1 MQKYRKIVLFTLELG
16 SSLCEEAFLNSI
28 LKSISTIREEIFEQY
43 GVSLPL
49 IHVKD
54 NQKLLPFEYVI
65 KVSGLETAR
74 YELKKDSLLILDIGK
89 VTSKMRGTKTKEPAY
104 GLPAL
109 WISAARKEEAKEKGY
124 LLVSHEKLI
133 RTNLVGEIKNNLA
146 EVINFQ
152 YVEELLNEIV
162 ISHRALC
169 EQLARKY
176 ESELLPV
183 IKEVLK
189 ALVKEAVNI
198 TDIIS
203 ILEAIANSP
212 KTNCENIDYIVEK
225 CRLAVAPYII
235 SPLMEKDSLYL
246 ISVGLGLSS
255 YISKHSRGIFTFSF
269 DKKILK
275 QLRNEILSI
284 VDNQKVTPVIIC
296 CSGIRKEICFL
307 VNELCILPG
316 LKVISDNELSAVQK
330 RLRISNVEL
339 LATVGENFP
348 ISDDSDDSDD
358 KVSEKKTTEE
368 ETFTRYSNS
377 QSDKKAAYAV
387 LQKQL
392 KSILE
397 KIPEQEREV
406 LSMRFGLDGDGCHTL
421 EEIGLYFNLTREE
434 IRCIEAKALRLLRK
448 NKNNGK

>member
-1 MQKYRKIVLFTLELG
+1 MQKYRKIDLFSLELG

-28 LKSISTIREEIFEQY
+28 LKSIATIREEIFEQY

-49 IHVKD
+49 IRVKD

-65 KVSGLETAR
+65 KVSGIETAR
-74 YELKKDSLLILDIGK
+74 YELKKDFLLILDIGK
-89 VTSKMRGTKTKEPAY
+89 VTSKMRGTRTKEPAY

-124 LLVSHEKLI
+124 LVVSHEKLI
-133 RTNLVGEIKNNLA
+133 RTILVEEIKKNLA

-152 YVEELLNEIV
+152 YVEELLNEVV
-162 ISHRALC
+162 IYNRALC
-169 EQLARKY
+169 EQLIRKNGAK
-176 ESELLPV
+176 SLPV

-189 ALVKEAVNI
+189 TLVKEDVNI

-203 ILEAIANSP
+203 ILEVIANSA
-212 KTNCENIDYIVEK
+212 KTDCENIDWLVEK
-225 CRLAVAPYII
+225 CRLAVVPYII

-246 ISVGLGLSS
+246 ISIGMNLSN
-255 YISKHSRGIFTFSF
+255 YISKHSRDSFTFSF
-269 DKKILK
+269 DKEILR

-296 CSGIRKEICFL
+296 CRGIRKEICFL

-316 LKVISDNELSAVQK
+316 LKVISDDELSAVQK
-330 RLRISNVEL
+330 RLGILNVEL

-348 ISDDSDDSDD
+348 ISDDSDD
-358 KVSEKKTTEE
+358 KASEEKSTVEE
-368 ETFTRYSNS
+368 NATCASNS

-397 KIPEQEREV
+397 KIPEPEREV

-421 EEIGLYFNLTREE
+421 EEIGLYLNLTREE

-448 NKNNGK
+448 NNNNEK

>member
-1 MQKYRKIVLFTLELG
+1 MLVPQYKNDRETD
-16 SSLCEEAFLNSI
+16 EEAIDRSFN
-28 LKSISTIREEIFEQY
+28 
-43 GVSLPL
+43 
-49 IHVKD
+49 D
-54 NQKLLPFEYVI
+54 
-65 KVSGLETAR
+65 AM
-74 YELKKDSLLILDIGK
+74 KK
-89 VTSKMRGTKTKEPAY
+89 KEPAY

-296 CSGIRKEICFL
+296 CSGIRKAICFL

-348 ISDDSDDSDD
+348 ISDYSDDSDD

-368 ETFTRYSNS
+368 ETFTRDSNS

-392 KSILE
+392 KSNLE

>member
-1 MQKYRKIVLFTLELG
+1 MQKYRKIDLFTLELG

-109 WISAARKEEAKEKGY
+109 WISVARKEEAKEKGY

-133 RTNLVGEIKNNLA
+133 RTILVEEIKNNLA

-198 TDIIS
+198 TNIIS
-203 ILEAIANSP
+203 ILETIANSP
-212 KTNCENIDYIVEK
+212 KTNCENINCIVEK
-225 CRLAVAPYII
+225 CRLEVAPYII

-358 KVSEKKTTEE
+358 KVSEKKATEE
-368 ETFTRYSNS
+368 ETYTRDSNS
-377 QSDKKAAYAV
+377 QSDKKVAYAV

-421 EEIGLYFNLTREE
+421 EEIGLYFNLTLEE

-448 NKNNGK
+448 NNNEK

>member
-1 MQKYRKIVLFTLELG
+1 MQKYRKIDLFTLELG

-49 IHVKD
+49 IRVKD

-65 KVSGLETAR
+65 KVFGLETAR
-74 YELKKDSLLILDIGK
+74 YELKKDSLLILDIWK

-109 WISAARKEEAKEKGY
+109 WISVARKVEAKEKGY
-124 LLVSHEKLI
+124 LVVSHEKLI
-133 RTNLVGEIKNNLA
+133 RTILVEEIKNNLA

-152 YVEELLNEIV
+152 YVEELLNEVV
-162 ISHRALC
+162 ISNRALC

-189 ALVKEAVNI
+189 TLVKEEVNI

-203 ILEAIANSP
+203 ILEVIANSA
-212 KTNCENIDYIVEK
+212 KTDCENIDWLVEK

-246 ISVGLGLSS
+246 ISIGMNLSS
-255 YISKHSRGIFTFSF
+255 YISKHSRVIFTFSF
-269 DKKILK
+269 DKKILR

-307 VNELCILPG
+307 INELCILPG
-316 LKVISDNELSAVQK
+316 LKVISDDELAAVRS
-330 RLRISNVEL
+330 RLRFSNVEL
-339 LATVGENFP
+339 LATVGEN
-348 ISDDSDDSDD
+348 IHIDDD
-358 KVSEKKTTEE
+358 KVSEKKATEE
-368 ETFTRYSNS
+368 ETSTCASNS

-406 LSMRFGLDGDGCHTL
+406 LSMRFGLNGDGCHTL

-434 IRCIEAKALRLLRK
+434 IHCIEAKALRLLRK
-448 NKNNGK
+448 NNNNEK

>member
-1 MQKYRKIVLFTLELG
+1 MQKYRKIDLFTLELG
-16 SSLCEEAFLNSI
+16 SSLCEEAILNSI
-28 LKSISTIREEIFEQY
+28 LKSISTIREIIFEQY
-43 GVSLPL
+43 GVSLPP
-49 IHVKD
+49 IRVKD

-74 YELKKDSLLILDIGK
+74 YELKEDSLLILDIGE

-109 WISAARKEEAKEKGY
+109 WISTARKEEAKEKGY
-124 LLVSHEKLI
+124 LVVSHEKLI
-133 RTNLVGEIKNNLA
+133 RTILVEEIKNNLA

-152 YVEELLNEIV
+152 YVEELLNEVV
-162 ISHRALC
+162 ISNCALC

-189 ALVKEAVNI
+189 TLVKEEVNI

-203 ILEAIANSP
+203 ILEGIANSP
-212 KTNCENIDYIVEK
+212 KSNCENIDCIVEK

-235 SPLMEKDSLYL
+235 SPLMVEDSLYL

-255 YISKHSRGIFTFSF
+255 YISKHSRCIFTFSF
-269 DKKILK
+269 DKKILR
-275 QLRNEILSI
+275 QLRNVILSI
-284 VDNQKVTPVIIC
+284 VDDQKVTPVIIC
-296 CSGIRKEICFL
+296 CSSIRKEICFL
-307 VNELCILPG
+307 INELCILPG
-316 LKVISDNELSAVQK
+316 LKVISDDELAAVRS

-339 LATVGENFP
+339 LATVGEN
-348 ISDDSDDSDD
+348 IHIDDD
-358 KVSEKKTTEE
+358 KASEEKSMVE
-368 ETFTRYSNS
+368 ETATCASNS
-377 QSDKKAAYAV
+377 QSDKKSAYAV

-397 KIPEQEREV
+397 KNPEQEREV
-406 LSMRFGLDGDGCHTL
+406 ISMRFGLDGDGCHTL

-448 NKNNGK
+448 NNNNKK

>member
-1 MQKYRKIVLFTLELG
+1 MQKYRKIDLFTLELG

-49 IHVKD
+49 IRVKD

-109 WISAARKEEAKEKGY
+109 WISTARKEDAKEKGY
-124 LLVSHEKLI
+124 LVVSHEKLI
-133 RTNLVGEIKNNLA
+133 RTFLFEEIKKNLA
-146 EVINFQ
+146 EVITTQ
-152 YVEELLNEIV
+152 YVDELLNEVV
-162 ISHRALC
+162 ISNRALC
-169 EQLARKY
+169 EQLIRKNGA
-176 ESELLPV
+176 ESLPV

-189 ALVKEAVNI
+189 TLVKEDVNI

-203 ILEAIANSP
+203 ILEVIANSA
-212 KTNCENIDYIVEK
+212 KTDCENIDWLVEK

-246 ISVGLGLSS
+246 ISIGMNLSN
-255 YISKHSRGIFTFSF
+255 YISKHSRDSFTFSF
-269 DKKILK
+269 DKEILR

-307 VNELCILPG
+307 INGLCILPG
-316 LKVISDNELSAVQK
+316 LKVISDYELAAVRS

-339 LATVGENFP
+339 LATVGEN
-348 ISDDSDDSDD
+348 IHIDDD
-358 KVSEKKTTEE
+358 KASEEKSTVE
-368 ETFTRYSNS
+368 ETATCASNS

-387 LQKQL
+387 LKKQL

-448 NKNNGK
+448 NNNNEK

>member
-1 MQKYRKIVLFTLELG
+1 MQKYRKNDLFTLELG

-109 WISAARKEEAKEKGY
+109 WISAARKKEAKEKGY

-133 RTNLVGEIKNNLA
+133 RTILVEEIKNNLA

-152 YVEELLNEIV
+152 YVEELLNEVV
-162 ISHRALC
+162 ISNRALC

-307 VNELCILPG
+307 VNELCILPE

-358 KVSEKKTTEE
+358 KVSEKKATEE
-368 ETFTRYSNS
+368 ETYTRYSNS
-377 QSDKKAAYAV
+377 RSDKKAAYAV

-392 KSILE
+392 KSIL
-397 KIPEQEREV
+397 KKVPEQEREV

-434 IRCIEAKALRLLRK
+434 IRCIEAKALRFLRK
-448 NKNNGK
+448 KNNNEK

>member
-1 MQKYRKIVLFTLELG
+1 MQKYRKIDLFSLELG
-16 SSLCEEAFLNSI
+16 SSLCEEASLNSI

-43 GVSLPL
+43 GVALPL
-49 IHVKD
+49 IRVKD

-74 YELKKDSLLILDIGK
+74 YELKKDSLLILDTGK

-124 LLVSHEKLI
+124 LVVSHEKLI
-133 RTNLVGEIKNNLA
+133 RTILVEEIKNNLA

-152 YVEELLNEIV
+152 YVEELLNEVV
-162 ISHRALC
+162 ISNRALC
-169 EQLARKY
+169 EQLMRKNGA
-176 ESELLPV
+176 ESLPV

-189 ALVKEAVNI
+189 TLVKEAVNI

-203 ILEAIANSP
+203 ILEVIANSA
-212 KTNCENIDYIVEK
+212 KTDCENIEWLVEK

-235 SPLMEKDSLYL
+235 SPLMVEESLFL
-246 ISVGLGLSS
+246 ISVGMNLSS
-255 YISKHSRGIFTFSF
+255 YISKHSRDSFTFSF
-269 DKKILK
+269 NKEILR

-284 VDNQKVTPVIIC
+284 IDNQKVAPVIIC

-307 VNELCILPG
+307 INELCILPG
-316 LKVISDNELSAVQK
+316 LKVISDDELAAVRS

-339 LATVGENFP
+339 LATVGEN
-348 ISDDSDDSDD
+348 IHIDDD
-358 KVSEKKTTEE
+358 KASEEKSTVE
-368 ETFTRYSNS
+368 ETSTCASNS

-387 LQKQL
+387 LQNQL

-406 LSMRFGLDGDGCHTL
+406 LSMRFGLDGDGCHSL
-421 EEIGLYFNLTREE
+421 EEIGLYLNLTREE

-448 NKNNGK
+448 NNNNEK

>member
-1 MQKYRKIVLFTLELG
+1 MQKYRKTDLFSLELG
-16 SSLCEEAFLNSI
+16 SSLCEEASLNSI
-28 LKSISTIREEIFEQY
+28 LKSISTIREEFFEQY

-49 IHVKD
+49 IRVKD

-74 YELKKDSLLILDIGK
+74 YELKKDSLLILDTGK
-89 VTSKMRGTKTKEPAY
+89 VTSKMRGTKTNEPAY

-124 LLVSHEKLI
+124 LVVSHEKLI
-133 RTNLVGEIKNNLA
+133 RTILVEEIKNNLA

-152 YVEELLNEIV
+152 YVEELLNEVV
-162 ISHRALC
+162 IFNRALC

-183 IKEVLK
+183 IKDVLK
-189 ALVKEAVNI
+189 TLVKEEVNI

-203 ILEAIANSP
+203 ILEVIANSP
-212 KTNCENIDYIVEK
+212 KSNCENIDCIVEK

-235 SPLMEKDSLYL
+235 SPLIEKDCLYL
-246 ISVGLGLSS
+246 ISVGMNLSS
-255 YISKHSRGIFTFSF
+255 YISKHSRDSFTFSF
-269 DKKILK
+269 DKEILR

-316 LKVISDNELSAVQK
+316 LKVISDDELSAVQK
-330 RLRISNVEL
+330 KLRISNVEL
-339 LATVGENFP
+339 LATVGEN
-348 ISDDSDDSDD
+348 IHIDD
-358 KVSEKKTTEE
+358 KVSEKKATSE
-368 ETFTRYSNS
+368 ETYTRDSNF

-421 EEIGLYFNLTREE
+421 EEIGLYLNLTREE

-448 NKNNGK
+448 NNNNEK